1 MFVTKLCKL
10 HKSGFEILKQK
21 IIFWIEDY
29 LFFPNSFQKILSYLL
44 LPFSFLYI
52 FIIFIKRVTSSKIDF
67 GIPIISIGNLTVG
80 GSGKTPITIELAKNI
95 KDVCVILRG
104 YGRASKGLFVVSLN
118 GKIKV
123 DVNISGDEA
132 MLLATSLKN
141 ATVIVSED
149 RVLGIKKAKELGSK
163 VIFLD
168 DGFSKYN
175 IKKFDILLKPKDEP
189 TNNFCIPS
197 GAYREPKSFY
207 KKADLVLKEGIDFK
221 REVEIKKDGKKSK
234 LPEKT
239 ILLTAIS
246 KPKRLLEFLPKNIET
261 IFFEDHHTF
270 TKDDIDTI
278 LKKYKDFGIVT
289 TQKDFVKLEQ
299 FHLNNLYIMD
309 LKIKISEKL
318 DLKELNSYLNTNG

>member
-1 MFVTKLCKL
+1 M
-10 HKSGFEILKQK
+10 KQK
-21 IIFWIEDY
+21 LILWLENY

-44 LPFSFLYI
+44 LPLSFIYLLVI
-52 FIIFIKRVTSSKIDF
+52 LFKRLKASKIDF
-67 GIPIISIGNLTVG
+67 NIPIVSVGNLTIG
-80 GSGKTPITIELAKNI
+80 GSGKTPITIELAKNF

-104 YGRASKGLFVVSLN
+104 YGRESKGLFVVSLK
-118 GKIKV
+118 GEIKV
-123 DVNISGDEA
+123 DVKTSGDEA
-132 MLLATSLKN
+132 MLLASTLKN
-141 ATVIVSED
+141 ATIIVSED
-149 RVLGIKKAKELGSK
+149 RVEAIKKAKELGCK
-163 VIFLD
+163 IVFLD
-168 DGFSKYN
+168 DGFSKYS

-189 TNNFCIPS
+189 TNSFLIPS

-221 REVEIKKDGKKSK
+221 REVEIKKDGKKSE

-270 TKDDIDTI
+270 TKDEIDTI
-278 LKKYKDFGIVT
+278 LEKYREFGIVT
-289 TQKDFVKLEQ
+289 TQKDFVKLEK
-299 FHLNNLYIMD
+299 FHLKNIYIMD

-318 DLKELNSYLNTNG
+318 DLKELNSYLNANG

>member
-1 MFVTKLCKL
+1 M
-10 HKSGFEILKQK
+10 KQK

-29 LFFPNSFQKILSYLL
+29 LFFPNFFQKILSYLL
-44 LPFSFLYI
+44 LPLSFLYI

-67 GIPIISIGNLTVG
+67 GIPIISIGNLTIG
-80 GSGKTPITIELAKNI
+80 GSGKTPITIELAKNFN
-95 KDVCVILRG
+95 DVCVILRG
-104 YGRASKGLFVVSLN
+104 YGRVSKGLFVVSLN
-118 GKIKV
+118 GEIKV
-123 DVNISGDEA
+123 DVSTSGDEA
-132 MLLATSLKN
+132 MLLAASLKN

-149 RVLGIKKAKELGSK
+149 RVLGINKAKELGCK

-207 KKADLVLKEGIDFK
+207 KKANLVLKEGIDFK
-221 REVEIKKDGKKSK
+221 RVVEIKKDGQKSE

-246 KPKRLLEFLPKNIET
+246 KPKRLLEFLPKNIVT

-270 TKDDIDTI
+270 TKDEIDTI
-278 LKKYKDFGIVT
+278 LEKYIDFAIVT
-289 TQKDFVKLEQ
+289 TQKDFVKLKK
-299 FHLNNLYIMD
+299 FYLKDIYIMD
-309 LKIKISEKL
+309 LKIELCEKL
-318 DLKELNSYLNTNG
+318 DFKELNAYLKINS

>member
-1 MFVTKLCKL
+1 MKK
-10 HKSGFEILKQK
+10 EIIL
-21 IIFWIEDY
+21 WIEDY

-44 LPFSFLYI
+44 LPFSFFYI

-104 YGRASKGLFVVSLN
+104 YGRVSKGLFVVSLN
-118 GKIKV
+118 GEIKV
-123 DVNISGDEA
+123 DVSKSGDEA
-132 MLLATSLKN
+132 MLLASSLKN

-207 KKADLVLKEGIDFK
+207 KKANLVLKEGIDFK
-221 REVEIKKDGKKSK
+221 REVEIKKDGTKSK

-289 TQKDFVKLEQ
+289 TQKDFVKLEK
-299 FHLNNLYIMD
+299 FHLKNIYIMD

-318 DLKELNSYLNTNG
+318 DLKELNSYLNANG